1 MRLLVW
7 TQYFWPENFRINE
20 LTIGLSRA
28 GINVVVLTGKPNYP
42 AGKVFPGYKVIG
54 VQREF
59 YSGIE
64 IVRVPVLPRG
74 KANAIRL
81 FLNYFSFILSG
92 YLFAPLALKG
102 KDIDAIFVYAP
113 SPLLQAI
120 PAVFLSWFKRAPLIV
135 WVQDLW
141 PESLQA
147 TGFLK
152 NRLSLKLV
160 EFAVKYIYRFSDL
173 ILIQSEGFR
182 DPVGRLV
189 KDVEKIVF
197 YPNSSE
203 DLSNDVRA
211 VVADNF
217 LVSSIA
223 RNFSIVFAGN
233 IGKAQACE
241 TIVFAAELLRD
252 RENIKFFII
261 GDGSQAPAIASEVKK
276 RGLTNVVLPGRL
288 PSELMSSLFSV
299 ASVLLVS
306 LRDDAAL
313 SATLPS
319 KLQSYLSAGKPI
331 IASLNGEAARVVVEA
346 DAGLVCPAENPHAL
360 AACVSTLYS
369 MPKQERER
377 FGKNGL
383 SYFRAHFDLKQ
394 QVGKLISHL
403 DKLVG
408 R

>member
-20 LTIGLSRA
+20 LTIGLTQA
-28 GINVVVLTGKPNYP
+28 GISVVVLTGKPNYP
-42 AGKVFPGYKVIG
+42 AGKVFPGYKSFG

-59 YSGIE
+59 YSGME
-64 IVRVPVLPRG
+64 VVRIPVLPRG
-74 KANAIRL
+74 KGSAIKL
-81 FLNYFSFILSG
+81 LLNYLSFILAG

-102 KDIDAIFVYAP
+102 KNIDAIFVYAP

-120 PAVFLSWFKRAPLIV
+120 PAVFFSWLKRAPLIV

-147 TGFLK
+147 TGFIKSRWL
-152 NRLSLKLV
+152 LKLV
-160 EFAVKYIYRFSDL
+160 EFAVKYVYRYSDL

-182 DPVGRLV
+182 VPVERLV
-189 KDVEKIVF
+189 KDRNKICF

-203 DLSNDVRA
+203 DLSSAAQSVVTDDFLVRA
-211 VVADNF
+211 
-217 LVSSIA
+217 IA
-223 RNFSIVFAGN
+223 QDFSIVFAGN

-241 TIVFAAELLRD
+241 TIVYAAELLKYHK
-252 RENIKFFII
+252 NIKFFII
-261 GDGSQAPAIASEVKK
+261 GDGSQAQVIASEVEK
-276 RGLTNVVLPGRL
+276 RGLINVVLPGRL
-288 PSELMSSLFSV
+288 PPELMPSLYSV

-306 LRDDAAL
+306 LRDDVAL
-313 SATLPS
+313 SATMPS

-360 AACVSTLYS
+360 AACVMALFSIS
-369 MPKQERER
+369 KQERER
-377 FGKNGL
+377 FGMNGL
-383 SYFRAHFDLKQ
+383 RYFRAHFDLNKQ
-394 QVGKLISHL
+394 VVNLISHL
-403 DKLVG
+403 NKLAG
-408 R
+408 K